1 MSIDKFTMYDYV
13 IVGAGVS
20 GSCIAFEFL
29 KHTSNILLI
38 DELGDVSSGAS
49 GAAGAFLSP
58 LLGKPNNFKDL
69 VNKAL
74 VYSTEFYK
82 QNTPDSINN
91 CGTVRIPKNEKDR
104 EKFQSYKPDIEFD
117 YKQKDDGY
125 YFPIASVVD
134 GYKACKTLTK
144 DIEKLF
150 NFKVNTIEY
159 KEDYWL
165 INDTIKT
172 KNLILSTGA
181 WIDLIDENYFNIRPV
196 WGQRIVC
203 KTSTCIDVNYHKEC
217 SLAQSKKIDEN
228 TYITSIGATHHR
240 NVYEKNINNDDTQ
253 ELLKK
258 ANSIKKLED
267 IEVIDAFAGARA
279 SSVDYFPM
287 VGELIDSLKTL
298 EEFPYL
304 KHGTHVKSERFTKYK
319 NLYVINGVGGRGFV
333 LAPYLASKLCE
344 MLFDDRELDNDLK
357 VDRLFLRWVKKAQI

>member
-1 MSIDKFTMYDYV
+1 MTQKIYDYI

-20 GSCIAFEFL
+20 GSCIAFELF

-38 DELGDVSSGAS
+38 DKLDDVSSGAS

-58 LLGKPNNFKDL
+58 LLGKPNKFKDL

-74 VYSTEFYK
+74 VYSTQFYT
-82 QNTPDSINN
+82 QNTSDSINN
-91 CGTVRIPKNEKDR
+91 CGTVRIPKDDKDK
-104 EKFQSYKPDIEFD
+104 EKFQSYKPFFIEFD
-117 YKQKDDGY
+117 YEEKEQGY

-134 GYKACKTLTK
+134 GYDACKTLTQ

-150 NFKVNTIEY
+150 NYEVKSIIYND
-159 KEDYWL
+159 DYWL
-165 INDTIKT
+165 INNQIMT
-172 KNLILSTGA
+172 KNIIISSGA
-181 WIDLIDENYFNIRPV
+181 SIDLIGENYFNIRPV

-217 SLAQSKKIDEN
+217 SLAQSKKIDIN

-240 NVYEKNINNDDTQ
+240 NVYEKEINNIDTQ

-258 ANSIKKLED
+258 ANNIKKLED

-287 VGELIDSLKTL
+287 VGELIDSSKTL

-357 VDRLFLRWVKKAQI
+357 VDRLFLRWVKKA

>member
-1 MSIDKFTMYDYV
+1 MSQKIYDYV
-13 IVGAGVS
+13 VIGAGVS
-20 GSCIAFEFL
+20 GSCTAFEL
-29 KHTSNILLI
+29 SKYTSNILLI
-38 DELGDVSSGAS
+38 DKLGDVSSGAS

-69 VNKAL
+69 VNIAL

-91 CGTVRIPKNEKDR
+91 CGTVRIPKDDKDR
-104 EKFQSYKPDIEFD
+104 EKFESYKPYIEFD
-117 YKQKDDGY
+117 YVEKDDGY
-125 YFPIASVVD
+125 YFPIASVVN
-134 GYKACKTLTK
+134 GYEACKTITK
-144 DIEKLF
+144 DIEKLL
-150 NFKVNTIEY
+150 NFQVNTIEY
-159 KEDYWL
+159 KQDYWL
-165 INDTIKT
+165 INDTIKS
-172 KNLILSTGA
+172 KNIILSNGVC
-181 WIDLIDENYFNIRPV
+181 IDLMEEKYFNIRPV

-217 SLAQSKKIDEN
+217 SLAQTKKIDIN

-240 NVYEKNINNDDTQ
+240 NVYEKQINNSDTQ
-253 ELLKK
+253 ELLRK
-258 ANSIKKLED
+258 ANMIKKLED
-267 IEVIDAFAGARA
+267 IEVIAAYAGARA

-287 VGELIDSLKTL
+287 LGELIDAQKTL

-344 MLFDDRELDNDLK
+344 MLFEFKELDSDLK
-357 VDRLFLRWVKKAQI
+357 VDRLFLRWVKKA